1 MSTHSIFSNEIA
13 VFQLETW
20 GQIPKAGA
28 VCATN
33 PGSSTFRVEIWIN
46 WNCSDKCDGPVQG
59 VTTVRRREPKR
70 RNQKLLEHS

>member
-20 GQIPKAGA
+20 GKFQRLVQFVLPIQAA
-28 VCATN
+28 VPSGLKSESIETA
-33 PGSSTFRVEIWIN
+33 
-46 WNCSDKCDGPVQG
+46 
-59 VTTVRRREPKR
+59 VTSVMSRARGHHRPSKRAKR